1 MIAGVDGY
9 KKKWIAVTQDE
20 AGHTAV
26 RHPCN
31 FVDLKEDK
39 KLDLIVID
47 IPIGLT
53 DKGVRAADLEARR
66 FLKHRHVC
74 VFTAPIRPILSC
86 RRREEAC
93 EKCLALGD
101 KRVNIFQWAIM
112 PKVKDIDSALRSH
125 GHIGN
130 RVREGHPEVSFALMN
145 NETPLFSKKKT
156 EGIEQRER
164 LLRNYF
170 PDLRADI
177 PRLEDVLDAYALL
190 WTAKRILL
198 GVERRFPNSPE
209 IDRFG
214 RRMEIAA

>member
-1 MIAGVDGY
+1 
-9 KKKWIAVTQDE
+9 
-20 AGHTAV
+20 
-26 RHPCN
+26 
-31 FVDLKEDK
+31 
-39 KLDLIVID
+39 
-47 IPIGLT
+47 
-53 DKGVRAADLEARR
+53 
-66 FLKHRHVC
+66 
-74 VFTAPIRPILSC
+74 
-86 RRREEAC
+86 
-93 EKCLALGD
+93 
-101 KRVNIFQWAIM
+101 M